1 MANRTHI
8 HNNQPRLDV
17 TGHPVNSHE
26 GGVYNFNGTWFMY
39 GTVYENC
46 TQGPTCT
53 HPCGYNPN
61 TFSVYTSPDLVEWT
75 LRSTNILPEMSIDN
89 NRTYYWMPNVGY
101 NRHTNK
107 YIMQYVD
114 HACGH
119 SYSRKVSC
127 APIAVADSPL
137 GPFRKVA
144 PLELHG
150 GQPGTTLGL
159 FVDRDGSA
167 YVKYNT
173 RHGNVNGS
181 THVVEQLSEDWL
193 TTTGKFSIVAHLR
206 YYEGGGMFRRG
217 ELVYYMAGT
226 GCCFCQWGGS
236 ARVWVS
242 AHPLGPWTLQVADAN
257 KCQGGGNPAPHPPA
271 VNPCAPNA
279 SEPAEGPSFTVPAQQ
294 FNVIDVTLAN
304 GSTAILYYGERSNYP
319 RNGLKSEQWQAW
331 VPLEFDAAGVVQPM
345 TFPARF
351 TLDLPHPPGGHVPNE
366 ENTSIDPS
374 GITSW
379 ARVGHDANQ
388 PLSSWSC
395 DTIMTN
401 APVLRWNSSVLA
413 SDSNAPIFSFRI
425 NVTDDAN
432 DVTTDGAGHDAH
444 HAEDKAFRYSEEVT
458 QQTSAFWTGLAGDG
472 RARCRVCVRCG

>member
-1 MANRTHI
+1 
-8 HNNQPRLDV
+8 
-17 TGHPVNSHE
+17 
-26 GGVYNFNGTWFMY
+26 
-39 GTVYENC
+39 
-46 TQGPTCT
+46 
-53 HPCGYNPN
+53 
-61 TFSVYTSPDLVEWT
+61 
-75 LRSTNILPEMSIDN
+75 MSINN

-101 NRHTNK
+101 NWRTKK

-114 HACGH
+114 HGCGH
-119 SYSRKVSC
+119 DYGGKVAC
-127 APIAVADSPL
+127 APIAVSDSPL
-137 GPFRKVA
+137 GPFHKVA

-173 RHGNVNGS
+173 KHGSPDGS
-181 THVVEQLSEDWL
+181 AHVVEQLSEDWL
-193 TTTGKFSIVAHLR
+193 TTTGNFSVVAHLR

-236 ARVWVS
+236 ARVWVAS
-242 AHPLGPWTLQVADAN
+242 HPLGPWTLQVAEAN
-257 KCQGGGNPAPHPPA
+257 ECEGGTNPAPHPPA

-279 SEPAEGPSFTVPAQQ
+279 SDPAKGPSFTVPAQQ

-351 TLDLPHPPGGHVPNE
+351 TLDLPHPLGSDLPNLDLPHPLGSHIPSKKIE
-366 ENTSIDPS
+366 EKSSAEDTSRIV
-374 GITSW
+374 SW
-379 ARVGHDANQ
+379 AQVGHHLNH
-388 PLSSWSC
+388 PLPPSSC
-395 DTIMTN
+395 DTIATN
-401 APVLRWNSSVLA
+401 APVLRWNSTVLA
-413 SDSNAPIFSFRI
+413 SDSNAPIFSFRV
-425 NVTDDAN
+425 NVTADD
-432 DVTTDGAGHDAH
+432 GHDAH
-444 HAEDKAFRYSEEVT
+444 DDGESSFGYSEEVT
-458 QQTSAFWTGLAGDG
+458 QQTNAFWTGLAGDG
-472 RARCRVCVRCG
+472 VRV